1 MFLWGNRVIIPKP
14 LHMNELESLHEEH
27 PGMSQM
33 KYLVRSYFLLVKA
46 DEGIEIRVK
55 TCESCQKHQSIP
67 ALVPVHLWERTNKPW
82 VTLHID
88 YFGPFM
94 GKIFLVIV
102 GSYSKWV

>member
-1 MFLWGNRVIIPKP
+1 MFLWGNRVIILKP
-14 LHMNELESLHEEH
+14 LHMNELESLHETH
-27 PGMSQM
+27 PGISQM
-33 KYLVRSYFLLVKA
+33 KCLVRSYFWLVKA

-88 YFGPFM
+88 YLGPFM